1 MSIFS
6 RQTKAIEPANPKTDP
21 NAEVMRKFMALALP
35 RNSYAEAVRAERAM
49 VHPVIFRCLH
59 RIGLAMSGINWYAAP
74 DPDLP
79 ASQRAS
85 QAACSEMNTVLNRPT
100 PEMTGAL
107 WRYWAAIAFAA
118 YGRIPVKVGVDLFKD
133 APNAFWP
140 LDPSKTNEK
149 RSGALELQGYDYGT
163 AQDGVFMPTR
173 MKADRRVSGY
183 PKQSFAFQVV
193 RPPVSGSMLGA
204 RATSPLQALGL
215 PADIVLML
223 MQRAH
228 DTASGHPNSK
238 YIIATEKGLTALQA
252 ATLSETVDN
261 RTVDGDES
269 GNILLLQNTSVQVH
283 KLDNNLSDLHS
294 KMPADDMARHIC
306 GTFGIP
312 VSLMGFGAADGAK
325 FASNYQESRLA
336 FYEDTMIPEYCTPVA
351 DAMSDALPKGMVL
364 MFDYDRMPVMQARR
378 AAVAKDLET
387 PTFLSRNEKREILNL
402 GPMAGENELPPIKAA
417 TTTPPTETTAK

>member
-1 MSIFS
+1 MFG

-21 NAEVMRKFMALALP
+21 NAEVMRKFMSMALP
-35 RNSYAEAVRAERAM
+35 RNQYAEGVRAERAM
-49 VHPVIFRCLH
+49 IHPVIFRCLH
-59 RIGLAMSGINWYAAP
+59 RIGLAMSGIHWYAAP

-79 ASQRAS
+79 IAQRVS
-85 QAACSEMNTVLNRPT
+85 KTACDEMNAILNRPT

-107 WRYWAAIAFAA
+107 FRYWAAIAFAA
-118 YGRIPVKVGVDLFKD
+118 YGRIPVKVGIDAFKR

-149 RSGALELQGYDYGT
+149 RSSSLELQGYDYGNQT
-163 AQDGVFMPTR
+163 DGVFIPTR
-173 MKADRRVSGY
+173 IKADRDINGY
-183 PKQSFAFQVV
+183 PRQPFAFQVV
-193 RPPVSGSMLGA
+193 RPPISGSMLGG
-204 RATSPLQALGL
+204 RATCPLQALGI

-238 YIIATEKGLTALQA
+238 YIIATEKLLGKEQQ
-252 ATLSETVDN
+252 ATLNETVDN

-269 GNILLLQNTSVQVH
+269 GNILLLQNTQVQVH

-325 FASNYQESRLA
+325 FASNYEESRLA

-351 DAMSDALPKGMVL
+351 DAMTDAMPRGMIL
-364 MFDYDRMPVMQARR
+364 LFDYDKLPVMQARR
-378 AAVAKDLET
+378 ARVAKDLEA
-387 PTFLSRNEKREILNL
+387 PTFMTDDEKREVLNL
-402 GPMAGENELPPIKAA
+402 PAIGGDAAKLPPKPSKPVTPTGNPA
-417 TTTPPTETTAK
+417 T